1 MEVTY
6 LWPPRAWLS
15 GSYHLRWGSSPDGP
29 YDDETARYAVQ
40 HPVVITNGNYMCH
53 AAGGAEE
60 RGGEEERL
68 VVAARQLL
76 ALIALDVKVI
86 QTPVSVSN

>member
-1 MEVTY
+1 M
-6 LWPPRAWLS
+6 
-15 GSYHLRWGSSPDGP
+15 
-29 YDDETARYAVQ
+29 Q